1 MSFLNTVLAELG
13 GFFGLTDWI
22 IMIQNNDYSPLAT
35 AHGLIK
41 AVWPVL
47 PALLIFEA
55 IRALWAGS
63 FRARQYRSILLM
75 YICNRAF
82 SLWLSFS
89 VIVFMIGLLTPVA
102 PFSVGISWYGVIYG
116 YVVWELGHFIYHFLA
131 HKVRLFWCL
140 HSTHHAPESM
150 NLFVGHS
157 HFFLEGPYADFIRTS
172 TCILL
177 GVSPPLLI
185 LIMAI
190 DGLWGWFVHAGEDII
205 KDGRLGRLEKWI
217 LTPSHHR
224 VHHARNPI
232 YMDRNYCNLLN
243 IWDRIFGTLQHERPE
258 IRPEYGINRRVD
270 SGSFFDTYF
279 GEVVLLA
286 KDVWHAPRLVD
297 KICYVVMPPGW
308 SHTGQHKTAEALRK
322 DFLSRH
328 SDAADQ
334 DGQQA
339 AAPLPEPIGRP

>member
-22 IMIQNNDYSPLAT
+22 IMIQKNDYSPLTT

-89 VIVFMIGLLTPVA
+89 VMVFMIGLLTPVA

-140 HSTHHAPESM
+140 HSTHHAPENI

-177 GVSPPLLI
+177 GVSP
-185 LIMAI
+185 
-190 DGLWGWFVHAGEDII
+190 
-205 KDGRLGRLEKWI
+205 
-217 LTPSHHR
+217 
-224 VHHARNPI
+224 
-232 YMDRNYCNLLN
+232 
-243 IWDRIFGTLQHERPE
+243 
-258 IRPEYGINRRVD
+258 
-270 SGSFFDTYF
+270 
-279 GEVVLLA
+279 
-286 KDVWHAPRLVD
+286 
-297 KICYVVMPPGW
+297 
-308 SHTGQHKTAEALRK
+308 
-322 DFLSRH
+322 LS
-328 SDAADQ
+328 
-334 DGQQA
+334 
-339 AAPLPEPIGRP
+339 